1 MPGTRHATA
10 ANADWRGRVLA
21 VNQIWGIYFSPTGGT
36 GTVVKHLAETLGN
49 ALDLPWDAFDITHPA
64 AREIEYFF
72 GKEDLVVFGS
82 PVYAGRLPN
91 KIMPDYERCFFG
103 DGAMAVP
110 VVVFGNRSYGG
121 ALTELTRLLAAN
133 DFHVVGGAAVVSRHA
148 FTDTVG
154 AGRPDETDLAELDAF
169 ALRVAK
175 SLRSTREA
183 ESETARDA
191 TGGAASAAADT
202 AAQSGDAACAEE
214 ELPPYY
220 TPLKEDGTPANFL
233 KAKPETDASK
243 CDLCGI
249 CRDACPV
256 GSIDE
261 KMQATGLCIKCQAC
275 VRKCPQHAKY
285 FTDEDFLS
293 HVRMLE
299 QNYTARAENY
309 FIV

>member
-1 MPGTRHATA
+1 M
-10 ANADWRGRVLA
+10 A
-21 VNQIWGIYFSPTGGT
+21 VNQIWGVYFSPTGGT
-36 GTVVKHLAETLGN
+36 GKVVKHLAESLGN

-64 AREIEYFF
+64 AREIEYYFSE
-72 GKEDLVVFGS
+72 GDLVVFGS

-110 VVVFGNRSYGG
+110 VVVFGNRDYGG

-133 DFHVVGGAAVVSRHA
+133 DFHVVGGAAVASRHA
-148 FTDTVG
+148 FTDVVG

-169 ALRVAK
+169 ALRLAK
-175 SLRSTREA
+175 ILRSPRKA
-183 ESETARDA
+183 ES
-191 TGGAASAAADT
+191 
-202 AAQSGDAACAEE
+202 DAAKDADAPRAKEK
-214 ELPPYY
+214 LPPYY

-233 KAKPETDASK
+233 KAKPETDAEK
-243 CDLCGI
+243 CDHCGI
-249 CRDACPV
+249 CRDACPI

-261 KMQATGLCIKCQAC
+261 KMQPAGLCIKCQAC

-299 QNYTARAENY
+299 QNYTKRASN
-309 FIV
+309 FFVL